1 MWNGR
6 DLHKLEEVKDVCVAG
21 ERKGEGILEINACGE
36 GSQVRLPSYMHVFN
50 VNMSLLY
57 VDDIL

>member
-1 MWNGR
+1 
-6 DLHKLEEVKDVCVAG
+6 VKDICVAG